1 MKKNY
6 LKPETIEVEVA
17 MSSHLMDPSLT
28 RDEATTD
35 SNGDYETLSREFDD
49 WDE

>member
-17 MSSHLMDPSLT
+17 MNSHLMDASLSGQ
-28 RDEATTD
+28 DATTN
-35 SNGDYETLSREFDD
+35 SNGDYNTLSRDYD
-49 WDE
+49 NWDE